1 MENTNQPKQKPAFFI
16 LRAVV
21 AFVLLFALIA
31 GLYLVGFRSWR
42 EVAEW
47 GENSD
52 HTALIYKE
60 ETYLLTG
67 QIGKKGLTLKK
78 YPIDKVLGQVRDDGA
93 VMTTEE
99 ITFPEETEEGE
110 TLKVTPP
117 DGTPTLP
124 HEHTYILY
132 SVKDQED
139 YLLVLEKD
147 GEYYLY
153 QKTVET
159 ESESGTE
166 A

>member
-1 MENTNQPKQKPAFFI
+1 MEKTKQPRQKRAFF
-16 LRAVV
+16 LPRAVV
-21 AFVLLFALIA
+21 AFILLFALIA

-78 YPIDKVLGQVRDDGA
+78 YPIDKVLGQVRDDGS

-132 SVKDQED
+132 SVKDMED

-159 ESESGTE
+159 EAESETE

>member
-31 GLYLVGFRSWR
+31 GLYLVGFRSYR
-42 EVAEW
+42 KVAEW

-52 HTALIYKE
+52 HTVLIYKE

-78 YPIDKVLGQVRDDGA
+78 YPIDKVLGQVRDDGS

>member
-78 YPIDKVLGQVRDDGA
+78 YPIDKVLGQVRDDGS

-132 SVKDQED
+132 SVNAIPCVRKEWQRWRIM
-139 YLLVLEKD
+139 LWWML
-147 GEYYLY
+147 
-153 QKTVET
+153 
-159 ESESGTE
+159 
-166 A
+166 

>member
-1 MENTNQPKQKPAFFI
+1 MEKTKQPKQKPAFFI

-78 YPIDKVLGQVRDDGA
+78 YPIDKVLGQVRDDGS

>member
-78 YPIDKVLGQVRDDGA
+78 YPIDKVLGQVRDDGS

-124 HEHTYILY
+124 HGHTYILY

>member
-1 MENTNQPKQKPAFFI
+1 MENTKQPKQKPAFFI
-16 LRAVV
+16 LRAVI

-31 GLYLVGFRSWR
+31 GLYLVGFRSYR
-42 EVAEW
+42 KVAEW

-52 HTALIYKE
+52 HTILTYKE
-60 ETYLLTG
+60 ETYVLEG

-78 YPIDKVLGQVRDDGA
+78 YPIDKVLGQVRDDGS

-110 TLKVTPP
+110 TLKVIPP

-132 SVKDQED
+132 SVKDMED

-159 ESESGTE
+159 EAESETE

>member
-78 YPIDKVLGQVRDDGA
+78 YPIDKVLGQVRDDGS

-117 DGTPTLP
+117 DCTPTLP

-139 YLLVLEKD
+139 YLLVLELD

-153 QKTVET
+153 QKASETETVEEET
-159 ESESGTE
+159 
-166 A
+166 

>member
-1 MENTNQPKQKPAFFI
+1 MEQTKQTKQKPAFFL
-16 LRAVV
+16 LRAVI

-31 GLYLVGFRSWR
+31 GLYLVAFRSFR
-42 EVAEW
+42 KVAEW
-47 GENSD
+47 EEGSD
-52 HTALIYKE
+52 HTVLVYKD
-60 ETYLLTG
+60 ETYVLTG
-67 QIGKKGLTLKK
+67 QIGKKGLNLKK
-78 YPIDKVLGQVRDDGA
+78 YPIDKVLGQIRDDGS

-117 DGTPTLP
+117 DGTPPLP

>member
-78 YPIDKVLGQVRDDGA
+78 YPIDKVLGQVRDDGS

-132 SVKDQED
+132 SVQDQED
-139 YLLVLEKD
+139 YLLVLEKN

-153 QKTVET
+153 QKASETETVE
-159 ESESGTE
+159 EEN
-166 A
+166 

>member
-1 MENTNQPKQKPAFFI
+1 
-16 LRAVV
+16 
-21 AFVLLFALIA
+21 
-31 GLYLVGFRSWR
+31 
-42 EVAEW
+42 
-47 GENSD
+47 
-52 HTALIYKE
+52 
-60 ETYLLTG
+60 
-67 QIGKKGLTLKK
+67 
-78 YPIDKVLGQVRDDGA
+78 
-93 VMTTEE
+93 MTTEE

>member
-78 YPIDKVLGQVRDDGA
+78 YPIDKVLGQVRDDGS

-159 ESESGTE
+159 ETESGTE

>member
-78 YPIDKVLGQVRDDGA
+78 YPIDKVLGQVRDDGS

-153 QKTVET
+153 QRLSEET
-159 ESESGTE
+159 TAETAVS
-166 A
+166 